1 MLVEIIDGLPEVQGG
16 KHRAAGHVMAVENA
30 DRIDEA
36 AAVSRILENGAGGV
50 VGTVIAVM
58 EIGVVG
64 LAVHH
69 RVIDHGI
76 RTVDPADHI
85 GIDLPERLKIHLD
98 RSHFTGFRFRRELA
112 GVCFLK
118 QRRA

>member
-1 MLVEIIDGLPEVQGG
+1 MLVEIIDGLPEVQRG
-16 KHRAAGHVMAVENA
+16 KHRAAGHVMPVQNA

-36 AAVSRILENGAGGV
+36 AAVSCILENGAGGI
-50 VGTVIAVM
+50 VGAVIAVV

-64 LAVHH
+64 LAVHP
-69 RVIDHGI
+69 
-76 RTVDPADHI
+76 VDPADHV
-85 GIDLPERLKIHLD
+85 GVDLSEGLKIHLD
-98 RSHFTGFRFRRELA
+98 GGHLAGLRFRRELA

>member
-1 MLVEIIDGLPEVQGG
+1 MPVQ
-16 KHRAAGHVMAVENA
+16 NA

-36 AAVSRILENGAGGV
+36 AAVSCILENGAGGV
-50 VGTVIAVM
+50 VGTVIAVV

-76 RTVDPADHI
+76 RTVDPADHV
-85 GIDLPERLKIHLD
+85 GVDLSEGLKIHLD
-98 RSHFTGFRFRRELA
+98 GGHLAGLRFRRKLA